1 MKQFIIVFIT
11 LLSLCGVARA
21 EQPQLEQLWD
31 RANTAYINADYAGA
45 LSCYDSIVA
54 TGHRGYKLYYNMGNA
69 YFKSGQIGRSILYY
83 NKALRL
89 APSDV
94 DTNYNL
100 SVANSF
106 VKDKIERVPEFFVVG
121 WMRAIRL
128 ALSSNTWAMV
138 SLAALALALALVLF
152 YLLSQKMALR
162 KGGFFGAV
170 LCIVMFVVTAGF
182 STVERREMIDPT
194 QAIIMSSSA
203 AVKSSPDNASKDLFV
218 LHEGTKVKV
227 VSSLDKWREVAIADG
242 NKGWILGSSIQMI
255 E

>member
-1 MKQFIIVFIT
+1 MKQFIIVLIT

-21 EQPQLEQLWD
+21 EEPQLEQLWD
-31 RANTAYINADYAGA
+31 KANTAYINADYAGA

-54 TGHRGYKLYYNMGNA
+54 SGHRGYKLYYNIGNT
-69 YFKSGQIGRSILYY
+69 YFKLGQIGRSILYY

-121 WMRAIRL
+121 WMRALRL
-128 ALSSNTWAMV
+128 SLSSNTWAVV
-138 SLAALALALALVLF
+138 SLVALILALGLVLF
-152 YLLSQKMALR
+152 YLLSQKMSLR
-162 KGGFFGAV
+162 KVGFFGAL
-170 LCIVMFVVTAGF
+170 LCFVMFAVTAGF
-182 STVERREMIDPT
+182 SAIERREMTDPT
-194 QAIIMSSSA
+194 EAIIMSSA
-203 AVKSSPDNASKDLFV
+203 APVKSSPDNASKDLFV

-227 VSSLDKWREVAIADG
+227 VSSLDKWREVSIADG
-242 NKGWILGSSIQMI
+242 NKGWILSSSIQMI